1 MVNFEVNLC
10 YEVIIEN
17 LTNNKFAISD
27 GFFSDAEVK
36 LLREELLLKQE
47 EENFRKA
54 AIGNLFNEQVIKS
67 IRGDS
72 ILWIDESAISEVETI
87 FFSKIRDFI
96 AYLNRTCYLGIQEQ
110 EFHYA
115 IYPEGTF
122 YKRHLDVFQNDDRRT
137 LSMVLYL
144 NDEDWQADYG
154 GELALYLPSDS
165 GEEITK
171 LIQPLAGRFVIFD
184 SKTLEH
190 EVLKVKQPRY
200 SITGWLKTR

>member
-1 MVNFEVNLC
+1 MVNFEVNSC
-10 YEVIIEN
+10 YEVIIED
-17 LTNNKFAISD
+17 LINNKFAISD

-72 ILWIDESAISEVETI
+72 ILWIDETTINAVESI
-87 FFSKIRDFI
+87 FFSKIHDFI

-115 IYPEGTF
+115 VYPEGTF

-144 NDEDWQADYG
+144 NEEDWQADYG
-154 GELALYLPSDS
+154 GELALYLPMEDG
-165 GEEITK
+165 GETIK

-190 EVLKVKQPRY
+190 EVMKVKQPRY